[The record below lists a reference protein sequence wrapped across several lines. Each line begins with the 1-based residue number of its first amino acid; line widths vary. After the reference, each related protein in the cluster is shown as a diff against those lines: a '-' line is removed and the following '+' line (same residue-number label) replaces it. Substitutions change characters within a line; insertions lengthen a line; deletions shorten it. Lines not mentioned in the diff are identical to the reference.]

1 MKQPSF
7 LEGVAVALA
16 ASVAG
21 SVLIAVLTPAFN
33 AGAVIR
39 LLIGGI
45 GIAYVLY
52 LLRRSP
58 ERVGRITLVFAWTV
72 AAVGGWFWNPP
83 LWLYLALHV
92 GLVWLVRSLYFHSG
106 ALGALTD
113 LGLSG
118 FALAAAVWAMSH
130 TGSPFLAI
138 WCFFL
143 VQALFVAIPN
153 DLNRSNGKRHRPD
166 GEDRFQH
173 AHRVAQSAIRQLSS
187 LR

>member
-21 SVLIAVLTPAFN
+21 SVLITALTPAFSP
-33 AGAVIR
+33 GAVLR

-52 LLRRSP
+52 LLHRSP
-58 ERVGRITLVFAWTV
+58 ERVGRIIVVFAWTA
-72 AAVGGWFWNPP
+72 AAVAGWFWNPP
-83 LWLYLALHV
+83 LMLYLALHI
-92 GLVWLVRSLYFHSG
+92 GLVWLVRSLYFHSSV
-106 ALGALTD
+106 LGALTD
-113 LGLSG
+113 LGLSV
-118 FALAAAVWAMSH
+118 FALATAIWAMSH
-130 TGSPFLAI
+130 TGSLFLAL

-143 VQALFVAIPN
+143 VQALFIAIPN
-153 DLNRSNGKRHRPD
+153 NLNRSTDERNQPD

-173 AHRVAQSAIRQLSS
+173 AHRVAQAAIRQLSS